1 MTLKLILTAALLLT
15 TAYGSLDKN
24 LPTETKAS
32 VNQQTELTVWQ
43 PSIAKKSAGESCDD
57 GNCFTRSNCFTKD
70 GKAYELFSS
79 VRDKVKE
86 KCKKIF

>member
-1 MTLKLILTAALLLT
+1 MIYKLIITTVLLST
-15 TAYGSLDKN
+15 TAYTSVEKILSV
-24 LPTETKAS
+24 ETKAS

-43 PSIAKKSAGESCDD
+43 PTIAVKKSRKSCDD
-57 GNCFTRSNCFTKD
+57 GNCITRSNCFTKD

-79 VRDKVKE
+79 ARDKIKD

>member
-1 MTLKLILTAALLLT
+1 MTHKIILTTALLLT
-15 TAYGSLDKN
+15 TAYGSVDKN
-24 LPTETKAS
+24 LPVETKAS
-32 VNQQTELTVWQ
+32 VNQQTELSVWQ
-43 PSIAKKSAGESCDD
+43 PSIAKKTSGGSCDD

-70 GKAYELFSS
+70 GKAYELLSS

>member
-1 MTLKLILTAALLLT
+1 MTHKLILTTALLLT
-15 TAYGSLDKN
+15 TAYGTVES
-24 LPTETKAS
+24 KAS
-32 VNQQTELTVWQ
+32 VSQQTELSVWQ
-43 PSIAKKSAGESCDD
+43 PSIAIKTSGKSCDD
-57 GNCFTRSNCFTKD
+57 GNCLTRSNCFTKD

>member
-1 MTLKLILTAALLLT
+1 MTHKLILTTALLLT
-15 TAYGSLDKN
+15 TAYGAVDKT
-24 LPTETKAS
+24 LPVESKAS
-32 VNQQTELTVWQ
+32 VSQQTELSVWQ
-43 PSIAKKSAGESCDD
+43 PSIAIKTSGKSCDD
-57 GNCFTRSNCFTKD
+57 GNCLTRSNCFTKD

>member
-1 MTLKLILTAALLLT
+1 MTHKLILTTALLLT
-15 TAYGSLDKN
+15 TAYGAVES
-24 LPTETKAS
+24 KAS
-32 VNQQTELTVWQ
+32 VSQQTELSVWQ
-43 PSIAKKSAGESCDD
+43 PSIAIKTSGKSCDD
-57 GNCFTRSNCFTKD
+57 GNCLTRSNCFTKD